1 MSSKFAVILDNEELN
16 SNFSTYADAETY
28 SAQLPG
34 SEIEEYEVPDPE
46 TGEPVP
52 WPFGVKATAPCPHCN
67 RENDDPLRGA

>member
-46 TGEPVP
+46 LVP
-52 WPFGVKATAPCPHCN
+52 CEFCGGTYWDTKGCTCPGYN
-67 RENDDPLRGA
+67 S